1 MKFNDEQIGLINLF
15 RKERKE
21 DLEIELEKALDDSNN
36 DNIKYL
42 IKMTLNDL
50 REITEEE
57 FKKIKLDI

>member
-21 DLEIELEKALDDSNN
+21 DLEFELEKALNDSNN
-36 DNIKYL
+36 ENIKYL

-57 FKKIKLDI
+57 FQKIKFDI

>member
-21 DLEIELEKALDDSNN
+21 DLKFELEKALNDSNN
-36 DNIKYL
+36 ENIKYL

-50 REITEEE
+50 RELTEEE
-57 FKKIKLDI
+57 FKKIKFDI